1 MWRIGSRRLCRNNIQ
16 LESTFPG
23 AASFTV
29 TNPGEEP
36 CGWGLDMIQLGSLN
50 TTYVALGDSYSSGE
64 GTGDFPWSQAQGTQ
78 CDTGPAAWP
87 VQIAFN
93 QTGLVGSTPE
103 ILLGG
108 LNIDQTTLIA
118 CQGETTSDMNEA
130 VNGESDSE
138 LGQR

>member
-1 MWRIGSRRLCRNNIQ
+1 MVAGAGHPVRYGAGSMAC
-16 LESTFPG
+16 P
-23 AASFTV
+23 
-29 TNPGEEP
+29 
-36 CGWGLDMIQLGSLN
+36 DSL
-50 TTYVALGDSYSSGE
+50 YQSD
-64 GTGDFPWSQAQGTQ
+64 
-78 CDTGPAAWP
+78 
-87 VQIAFN
+87 
-93 QTGLVGSTPE
+93 LVGSTPE